1 MLGLNCNL
9 SVPSVPKTVFKHYE
23 QCQISSDDYRAHKLT
38 LSDPGIDGSGC
49 KCNNPEFPCVIY

>member
-38 LSDPGIDGSGC
+38 LSDPGIDGC
-49 KCNNPEFPCVIY
+49 KCNNPKFPCVIY